1 MEVKMGIY
9 EPLARYLSA
18 LNDDS
23 WTASFDQIESK
34 LGFGLPPSA
43 RKYRQWWSNEQGKGH
58 SQKEGW
64 QSVGWET
71 SDVDLADMRVQFR
84 RQRRRSSRAVA
95 PEKPVGPTSEL
106 WDKASRLSGIN
117 NRDALIEAALTA
129 LIRREA
135 AKQLIA
141 MGGTM
146 PDFAVPPRERPTW

>member
-1 MEVKMGIY
+1 MGKY
-9 EPLARYLSA
+9 EPLARYLGA

-23 WTASFDQIESK
+23 WTATFDQIESK

-43 RKYRQWWSNEQGKGH
+43 LKYRQWWSNQKGKGH

-71 SDVDLADMRVQFR
+71 GEVEPADRRVQFR
-84 RQRRRSSRAVA
+84 RQRDSLDAPVVA
-95 PEKPVGPTSEL
+95 KTNSPTPEL
-106 WDKASRLSGIN
+106 WARASRLSGIED
-117 NRDALIEAALTA
+117 REALMVAALTS

-135 AKQLIA
+135 GKQLIA

-146 PDFAVPPRERPTW
+146 PDFTVPPRERPTW